1 MHGAGSCTTEVSA
14 KGPGVSTSDLAG
26 QVKGYSEA
34 IRLGHA
40 GSRLRELQPQLSD
53 LLASL
58 ERLDRVDLDGVE
70 MALEYP
76 RPARG
81 QEPGSAESGSP
92 VASGLWTAGHC
103 ARCH

>member
-1 MHGAGSCTTEVSA
+1 M
-14 KGPGVSTSDLAG
+14 STSDLAR
-26 QVKGYSEA
+26 QVRGYSEV

-40 GSRLRELQPQLSD
+40 GRRLQELQPQLSD

-58 ERLDRVDLDGVE
+58 ERLDRVDLAGVE

-81 QEPGSAESGSP
+81 QEPGSAGSGP
-92 VASGLWTAGHC
+92 PMASG
-103 ARCH
+103 